1 MAQIAGGEMTMKIQ
15 LQSLSGENL
24 SEIAANLT
32 DENDGT
38 FDLKTE
44 KGIGEA
50 CRYAVD
56 FYNSAGFELQY
67 SDIKRVLKQR
77 VGALKELELI

>member
-1 MAQIAGGEMTMKIQ
+1 MIMKIQ
-15 LQSLSGENL
+15 LQSLSDENL

-44 KGIGEA
+44 KGIDEA

-56 FYNSAGFELQY
+56 FYKSAGFELRY
-67 SDIKRVLKQR
+67 ADIKHVLQQR
-77 VGALKELELI
+77 IEALKELELM